1 MEKNGEHNEVI
12 KKIKILILFNTSV
25 GKTSFILKYANNYF
39 QEEYLS
45 SIGIDFIVKEIIIK
59 DIKYKLILYDTAGQE
74 RFKSLSLNVLKNAD
88 GVILIYDITDVKS
101 FQSISEW
108 IKNVKEMKRNNF
120 PMILL
125 GNKIDLEEQRKVK
138 IGDGEKLALKNKIKF
153 FEISNKTGVN
163 INSAC
168 LFLVDK
174 ILEYNEEN
182 LRRNTS
188 IISSETSIS
197 LINKKK
203 CC

>member
-12 KKIKILILFNTSV
+12 KKIKILLLGNTSV

-153 FEISNKTGVN
+153 LK
-163 INSAC
+163 
-168 LFLVDK
+168 
-174 ILEYNEEN
+174 
-182 LRRNTS
+182 
-188 IISSETSIS
+188 
-197 LINKKK
+197 
-203 CC
+203 